1 MNIEDER
8 KEKNMVCFAVI
19 KVGQVFQFD
28 DNIYMKIDVDSSAC
42 NAINLLNGTGLFL
55 MPDSK
60 VILLDAKVVIQND
73 I

>member
-1 MNIEDER
+1 MNIEDKR
-8 KEKNMVCFAVI
+8 KTDMIHFTVI

-60 VILLDAKVVIQND
+60 VILLDATVIITD
-73 I
+73 HV